1 MSDLP
6 DSGRRE
12 PGSLGPSSPDA
23 PLQGEK
29 MTADREPVP
38 AMGMR
43 FAMESLSEDQINV
56 EADPYAQRSFVLAAL
71 AHLLLVSMLFL
82 GVQWVTSEPAPM
94 QAELWGSLPAMPQ
107 AAPPVAEAPRQE
119 PKPEPKPLPKP
130 EPKPQI
136 KPEPPV
142 KPDIALKDEKKKP
155 KEEPK
160 KPEPKKEEP
169 KKEAPKKEVPKKEE
183 PKKEEPKKE
192 ETKKDEAKKDELK
205 KAEKLEQ
212 DKKREAER
220 DKALADLM
228 NKDSSRVL
236 GNISASTAGS
246 GGGAARDPGY
256 ADRVIGKVRSNI
268 TGSGCD
274 VPGNPEA
281 VFIVEQLNSGEII
294 RVSKKRSSGFP
305 GCDDAIERAINKS
318 NPLPRAKEGSYSREL
333 ELSFKPKEIR

>member
-1 MSDLP
+1 MSEQP

-12 PGSLGPSSPDA
+12 PGSLGSDASDA
-23 PLQGEK
+23 PLTGEK
-29 MTADREPVP
+29 MTANREPVP

-43 FAMESLSEDQINV
+43 FAMEGLSEDKINV
-56 EADPYAQRSFVLAAL
+56 EADPYAQRSFALAAL
-71 AHLLLVSMLFL
+71 AHLLLISMLFL

-107 AAPPVAEAPRQE
+107 AAAPAEPPKV
-119 PKPEPKPLPKP
+119 
-130 EPKPQI
+130 EPKPQPKVEPKPQPKLEPKPQL

-155 KEEPK
+155 KEDPK
-160 KPEPKKEEP
+160 KEPPKKEEP
-169 KKEAPKKEVPKKEE
+169 KKEPPKKEE
-183 PKKEEPKKE
+183 PKKEPPKKEEPKKE
-192 ETKKDEAKKDELK
+192 DSKKEDLK

-212 DKKREAER
+212 DKKREADRE
-220 DKALADLM
+220 KALADLM

-236 GNISASTAGS
+236 GNINASTTGS
-246 GGGAARDPGY
+246 GAGAARDPGY
-256 ADRVIGKVRSNI
+256 ADRVIGKIRNNL

-281 VFIVEQLNSGEII
+281 VFVVEQLNSGEIV

-318 NPLPRAKEGSYSREL
+318 NPLPRAKEGTYNREL
-333 ELSFKPKEIR
+333 ELSFKPKEGR

>member
-1 MSDLP
+1 MSEQP

-12 PGSLGPSSPDA
+12 PGSLGSDASDA
-23 PLQGEK
+23 PLTGEK
-29 MTADREPVP
+29 MTANREPVP

-43 FAMESLSEDQINV
+43 FAMEGLSEDQINV
-56 EADPYAQRSFVLAAL
+56 EADPYAQRSFALAAL
-71 AHLLLVSMLFL
+71 AHLLLISMLFL
-82 GVQWVTSEPAPM
+82 GVQWVTSEPTPM

-107 AAPPVAEAPRQE
+107 AAAPAEPPKV
-119 PKPEPKPLPKP
+119 
-130 EPKPQI
+130 EPKPQPKVEPKPQPKLEPKPQL

-155 KEEPK
+155 KEDPK
-160 KPEPKKEEP
+160 KEPPKKEEP
-169 KKEAPKKEVPKKEE
+169 KKEPPKKEE
-183 PKKEEPKKE
+183 PKKEPPKKEEPKKE
-192 ETKKDEAKKDELK
+192 DSKKEDLK

-212 DKKREAER
+212 DKKREADRE
-220 DKALADLM
+220 KALADLM

-236 GNISASTAGS
+236 GNINASTTGS
-246 GGGAARDPGY
+246 GAGAARDPGY
-256 ADRVIGKVRSNI
+256 ADRVIGKIRNNL

-281 VFIVEQLNSGEII
+281 VFVVEQLNSGEIV

-318 NPLPRAKEGSYSREL
+318 NPLPRAKEGTYNREL
-333 ELSFKPKEIR
+333 ELSFKPKEGR

>member
-1 MSDLP
+1 MSEQP
-6 DSGRRE
+6 DSSRRE
-12 PGSLGPSSPDA
+12 PGSLGSGASDA
-23 PLQGEK
+23 PHTGEK

-43 FAMESLSEDQINV
+43 FAMEGLPEDQINV
-56 EADPYAQRSFVLAAL
+56 EADPYAQRSFALAAL
-71 AHLLLVSMLFL
+71 AHLLLISMLFL

-107 AAPPVAEAPRQE
+107 AAAPAEPPKVEPKPQPKVE
-119 PKPEPKPLPKP
+119 PKPEPKPQL
-130 EPKPQI
+130 

-160 KPEPKKEEP
+160 KEPPKKEEP
-169 KKEAPKKEVPKKEE
+169 KKEPPKKEE

-192 ETKKDEAKKDELK
+192 TPKKEDSKKEDLK

-220 DKALADLM
+220 EKALAELM
-228 NKDSSRVL
+228 NKDSTRVL
-236 GNISASTAGS
+236 GNINASTAGS
-246 GGGAARDPGY
+246 GAGAAKDPGY
-256 ADRVIGKVRSNI
+256 ADRVISKIRSNL

-281 VFIVEQLNSGEII
+281 VFVVEQLNSGEIV

-318 NPLPRAKEGSYSREL
+318 NPLPRAKEGTYSREL
-333 ELSFKPKEIR
+333 ELSFKPKEGR